1 MLPKFKYSIVSFDN
15 VRGLFKGN
23 PVTIGGHE
31 IGIVKSVELD
41 GSQLGHSF
49 LIIIETTKK
58 LDYQYLTASL
68 VTENFIIGT
77 QSINLQQSAD
87 KNELPN
93 INGIPQ
99 IATCKSKLSE
109 VYEALLSIDM
119 NELAAGLAHFP
130 KIIKNIDLFIA
141 NINDISNELKKS
153 VFINPDFQEK
163 ILDTAEHIK
172 QASIQM
178 RIMFNPQTSL
188 AVHKSMQSM
197 SDMISKMNS
206 IIHQNAPLIDR
217 IIHRMSQSVDA
228 FSKAPMKFLR
238 DGVE

>member
-1 MLPKFKYSIVSFDN
+1 M
-15 VRGLFKGN
+15 RGLFKGN
-23 PVTIGGHE
+23 PVTIDGHE
-31 IGIVKSVELD
+31 IGVVKNVKLNE
-41 GSQLGHSF
+41 SQSKHSF
-49 LIIIETTKK
+49 LIIIETTQQ
-58 LDYQYLTASL
+58 LDYQHLVASL

-77 QSINLQQSAD
+77 QSINLQQSAN

-109 VYEALLSIDM
+109 VYESLLSIDM
-119 NELAAGLAHFP
+119 NELATGLAYFP

-141 NINDISNELKKS
+141 NINDISNELKRS

-172 QASIQM
+172 QLSMQM

-197 SDMISKMNS
+197 SDVMSKMNS
-206 IIHQNAPLIDR
+206 IIRQNAPLIDHM
-217 IIHRMSQSVDA
+217 INRMSQSVNA
-228 FSKAPMKFLR
+228 FSKAPMQFLR